1 MKKVNNNLDTPTII
15 NSIVDFLQD
24 PNCKK
29 MHETFEKTK
38 DPAAILSHSAAEVS
52 GFHNPPTT
60 GGSSF
65 LANQG
70 GTVTIINP
78 SNFIRL
84 PVDAVAAAATTD
96 GNIPVVVKE
105 AVAEVRD
112 EQQLPLSVV
121 QASRKRTIM
130 TRSLSRQASQ
140 IAEVKEE
147 IEEEEDS
154 DSDYTPE
161 PVAKKSR
168 ASAGA
173 AAGPTSSR
181 MRSTAGRKPNS
192 AKGDGLD
199 HLPPDERDK
208 VRMRRQKNKEAAA
221 RCRQK
226 RVDLTNSLAKQVEE
240 EQASKAK
247 LQQEIRRL
255 RQEHD
260 KLRRQL
266 EAHKAYGC
274 NMLATAAAGAPPV
287 TTTTTQAT
295 SYHQVAAAVPVAV
308 KSQPVIVE
316 AANAPYTTAVS
327 LSSHASHQ
335 PLTKPRRPQTLGLS
349 QQQQLT
355 TAATAVTS
363 DKAQIKLEEQ
373 QLETPSKMIAPLFDG
388 FTPTSIFGNIP
399 TLGTPTACSV
409 QQLHRAG
416 AACDDLTTPSD
427 LTCSLTAL

>member
-1 MKKVNNNLDTPTII
+1 
-15 NSIVDFLQD
+15 
-24 PNCKK
+24 

-38 DPAAILSHSAAEVS
+38 DPAAILNNSTQADAV
-52 GFHNPPTT
+52 T
-60 GGSSF
+60 GF

-70 GTVTIINP
+70 GTMTIINP
-78 SNFIRL
+78 ANFIRL
-84 PVDAVAAAATTD
+84 PAAEGATTTD

-105 AVAEVRD
+105 ATEVRD
-112 EQQLPLSVV
+112 QHQLPLSVV
-121 QASRKRTIM
+121 QASSRKRTIM

-140 IAEVKEE
+140 VEVK
-147 IEEEEDS
+147 EEEEDS

-168 ASAGA
+168 ASTA
-173 AAGPTSSR
+173 PR

-192 AKGDGLD
+192 AKGDGLE
-199 HLPPDERDK
+199 HLPPNERDK

-226 RVDLTNSLAKQVEE
+226 RVDLTNTLAQQVEE

-255 RQEHD
+255 RQEHE

-266 EAHKAYGC
+266 EVHQAYGC
-274 NMLATAAAGAPPV
+274 NLNNAQVVYQPPV
-287 TTTTTQAT
+287 T
-295 SYHQVAAAVPVAV
+295 VAV

-316 AANAPYTTAVS
+316 AANAPYTTVPVTLAE
-327 LSSHASHQ
+327 HHQ

-349 QQQQLT
+349 QHQ
-355 TAATAVTS
+355 TS
-363 DKAQIKLEEQ
+363 ADKAQIKLEE

-399 TLGTPTACSV
+399 TLNTPTCSV
-409 QQLHRAG
+409 QQQLRG
-416 AACDDLTTPSD
+416 GDLTTPSD
-427 LTCSLTAL
+427 LTSLTAL

>member
-38 DPAAILSHSAAEVS
+38 DPAVILNTYVAPETV
-52 GFHNPPTT
+52 T
-60 GGSSF
+60 GF

-70 GTVTIINP
+70 GTMTIINP
-78 SNFIRL
+78 ANFIRL
-84 PVDAVAAAATTD
+84 PAEGATTD

-105 AVAEVRD
+105 AMAEVRD
-112 EQQLPLSVV
+112 EHQLPVSVV

-140 IAEVKEE
+140 IADVK
-147 IEEEEDS
+147 EEEEDS

-168 ASAGA
+168 VSA
-173 AAGPTSSR
+173 PR

-192 AKGDGLD
+192 AKGDGLE
-199 HLPPDERDK
+199 HLPADERDK

-226 RVDLTNSLAKQVEE
+226 RVDLTTSLAQQVEE
-240 EQASKAK
+240 EQASKVK

-255 RQEHD
+255 RQEHE

-274 NMLATAAAGAPPV
+274 NLNNAHTTTVAYQPPV
-287 TTTTTQAT
+287 T
-295 SYHQVAAAVPVAV
+295 VAV
-308 KSQPVIVE
+308 KSQPVIVQ
-316 AANAPYTTAVS
+316 AAHAPYTTVPVTLAEQ
-327 LSSHASHQ
+327 Q

-349 QQQQLT
+349 QQSL
-355 TAATAVTS
+355 S
-363 DKAQIKLEEQ
+363 LDKAQIKLEE

-399 TLGTPTACSV
+399 TLNTPTCSV
-409 QQLHRAG
+409 QQLRG
-416 AACDDLTTPSD
+416 GVEDLNTPSD
-427 LTCSLTAL
+427 LTSLTAL